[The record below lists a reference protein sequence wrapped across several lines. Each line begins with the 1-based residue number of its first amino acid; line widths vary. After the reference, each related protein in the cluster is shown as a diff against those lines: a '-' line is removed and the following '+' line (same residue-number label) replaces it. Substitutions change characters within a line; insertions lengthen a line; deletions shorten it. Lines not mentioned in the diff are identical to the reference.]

1 MSHYAHMLNF
11 QLRFS
16 TFHFWMYCNLKV
28 FSREL
33 QRKTWLDVYRVQQVF
48 EPTATYCL
56 RIKNLLLHYMHIYG
70 ALQTFTVSSL
80 QGLHLRQISTSDTT
94 SPDDITQTQL
104 EHMSDLVLSV
114 NSSKTSS
121 QTCPASKAVYSIAAD
136 SHDRTAINMSNNVC
150 LFLQLQIQ
158 RVSFSPAIK

>member
-1 MSHYAHMLNF
+1 MQPESIFKRIAEKNMARCLQSLAGLWTN
-11 QLRFS
+11 S
-16 TFHFWMYCNLKV
+16 NL
-28 FSREL
+28 L
-33 QRKTWLDVYRVQQVF
+33 
-48 EPTATYCL
+48 P

-80 QGLHLRQISTSDTT
+80 RGLHLRQISTSDTT

-104 EHMSDLVLSV
+104 EDMSDLVLSV

-136 SHDRTAINMSNNVC
+136 SHDRTAINMSNNCVSVPSAADSKG
-150 LFLQLQIQ
+150 FIQ
-158 RVSFSPAIK
+158 PGH